1 MKGHDDV
8 TGRIAKPP
16 EQLAGG
22 RGWNRGAGSRAFG
35 SDRIRP
41 QSRRGRRW
49 PRSTSPMGG
58 PHRVLS
64 TVLAISLLLFEQRQ
78 QLLEN
83 LIPMPVDFPSECV
96 TEAGHTG
103 VNRFTVCRDLRR
115 RSIEV
120 YPAAQGV
127 AVPFNGLRAINRQ
140 AGLQVAPSIAISLP
154 ETGREEQQH
163 LLLQSTVLGQLP
175 KMGTLPVRDGAVTIG
190 HCCRLYYQASST
202 SRSRSADPENKVYE
216 VKRRTTGLGCQFR
229 RRRSFLMISRRA
241 LAYSSMIRRASS
253 EREGLGLGSSLLG
266 AGSSGW
272 FMAQIGQR
280 RTKRGH

>member
-49 PRSTSPMGG
+49 PRSISPIGG
-58 PHRVLS
+58 PHTVLS

-96 TEAGHTG
+96 TEAGRIG

-140 AGLQVAPSIAISLP
+140 AGLQVAPSVIAISLP
-154 ETGREEQQH
+154 SAQRSS
-163 LLLQSTVLGQLP
+163 STNCYQKVRSWDSYQGWVLP
-175 KMGTLPVRDGAVTIG
+175 ARDGFLRVTKY
-190 HCCRLYYQASST
+190 RST
-202 SRSRSADPENKVYE
+202 
-216 VKRRTTGLGCQFR
+216 
-229 RRRSFLMISRRA
+229 
-241 LAYSSMIRRASS
+241 
-253 EREGLGLGSSLLG
+253 
-266 AGSSGW
+266 
-272 FMAQIGQR
+272 
-280 RTKRGH
+280 

>member
-35 SDRIRP
+35 SDCIRP
-41 QSRRGRRW
+41 QTEPARRW
-49 PRSTSPMGG
+49 LGNISPMGG
-58 PHRVLS
+58 PHTVLS
-64 TVLAISLLLFEQRQ
+64 TVPAISLLLFEQRQ

-140 AGLQVAPSIAISLP
+140 AGLQVAPSVIAISLP
-154 ETGREEQQH
+154 SAQRSS
-163 LLLQSTVLGQLP
+163 STNCYQKVRSWDSYQGWVLP
-175 KMGTLPVRDGAVTIG
+175 ARDGFLRVTKY
-190 HCCRLYYQASST
+190 RST
-202 SRSRSADPENKVYE
+202 
-216 VKRRTTGLGCQFR
+216 
-229 RRRSFLMISRRA
+229 
-241 LAYSSMIRRASS
+241 
-253 EREGLGLGSSLLG
+253 
-266 AGSSGW
+266 
-272 FMAQIGQR
+272 
-280 RTKRGH
+280 

>member
-1 MKGHDDV
+1 MPEPRPAFKRRPQTVVLHAGAVFVRSHSAAR
-8 TGRIAKPP
+8 GLKPG
-16 EQLAGG
+16 AGG
-22 RGWNRGAGSRAFG
+22 EAH
-35 SDRIRP
+35 
-41 QSRRGRRW
+41 
-49 PRSTSPMGG
+49 T
-58 PHRVLS
+58 VLS
-64 TVLAISLLLFEQRQ
+64 TLLEISLSLFEQRQ

-83 LIPMPVDFPSECV
+83 LIPMPVDFPNVCV
-96 TEAGHTG
+96 TEAGGIG
-103 VNRFTVCRDLRR
+103 VDRFTVCRDLRR

-140 AGLQVAPSIAISLP
+140 AGLQVAPSTAISLP
-154 ETGREEQQH
+154 ETGREEQH